1 MRGLWKIAALAGM
14 TVLAACGQHDNA
26 AARTYD
32 LSAKSN
38 TDYLIAYAGRKD
50 TVKRPTGLMYRVI
63 KAGTGKPVTS
73 PDDQVTV
80 TYKGTLINGK
90 VFDQTKNGQPAQF
103 TAGSLIPGWVEALSL
118 MKEGDEWELVVP
130 PELGYGPD
138 GTPDGTIPA
147 NQTLV
152 FDLSLIKV
160 GP

>member
-1 MRGLWKIAALAGM
+1 M
-14 TVLAACGQHDNA
+14 LAACGQHDNA

-73 PDDQVTV
+73 PADQVTV
-80 TYKGTLINGK
+80 TYKGALINGK
-90 VFDQTKNGQPAQF
+90 VFDQTPPGK
-103 TAGSLIPGWVEALSL
+103 TASFQVGMLIPGWTEALQL
-118 MKEGDEWELVVP
+118 MKEGDSWELVIP
-130 PELGYGPD
+130 PELGYGSEGAGD
-138 GTPDGTIPA
+138 TIPP

-152 FDLSLIKV
+152 FTLTVVKV
-160 GP
+160 GQ